1 VWYIDGI
8 NGQKEEWTQSLT
20 FLTATAC
27 PLLVADPFPPSGR
40 RRNRCTFAR
49 FAAEDTDSFEQKEG
63 VAGAG
68 ECRSV
73 FVAQSHSERANVRPL
88 SREMI
93 LSRSV
98 ASVFKQCRHGYFSFD
113 ESARIAD

>member
-1 VWYIDGI
+1 MESIPDLPDSYRVPVVGGRAI
-8 NGQKEEWTQSLT
+8 
-20 FLTATAC
+20 
-27 PLLVADPFPPSGR
+27 PPSGR
-40 RRNRCTFAR
+40 FRNRCTAFAR
-49 FAAEDTDSFEQKEG
+49 FDSFEEKEG

-68 ECRSV
+68 VQKRLACR
-73 FVAQSHSERANVRPL
+73 SHSERANVGSL

-98 ASVFKQCRHGYFSFD
+98 ASLLKQCRHGYFRFD

>member
-20 FLTATAC
+20 FLTAIAC

-40 RRNRCTFAR
+40 FRNRCTAFAR
-49 FAAEDTDSFEQKEG
+49 FDSFEEKEG

-68 ECRSV
+68 VQKRLPC
-73 FVAQSHSERANVRPL
+73 QSHGERANVRPL